1 MELFEAKVKYDK
13 ICEDGVIKKI
23 PEQYV
28 VEALSFTEA
37 EARVTKDIAQFS
49 SGEFEVSDLKRSR
62 VTEVIE
68 NEDAAADTWYKATV
82 AFVTIDEK
90 TDKEKRTLSYF
101 LIQGKDLNDA
111 RETLLKWLG
120 KGMADY
126 VVVSIA
132 ETKILDILRY
142 VAPTESEKKD

>member
-1 MELFEAKVKYDK
+1 M
-13 ICEDGVIKKI
+13 
-23 PEQYV
+23 
-28 VEALSFTEA
+28 
-37 EARVTKDIAQFS
+37 
-49 SGEFEVSDLKRSR
+49 
-62 VTEVIE
+62 TEVIE
-68 NEDAAADTWYKATV
+68 SEDVEADTWYKATV

-132 ETKILDILRY
+132 ETKFLDILRY
-142 VAPTESEKKD
+142 VAPTEAEKKD